1 MMNDL
6 ILSMEYLKRRAY
18 VMFCC
23 KLAKFFNR
31 KILHF
36 KFVPRW
42 FPVVSRYH
50 KLHVIL
56 LFIIEWVDAHKD
68 HTYVICMYVWLKHIS
83 WYNQGIN
90 ATKLRENLRRWW
102 QTRKKDVTY
111 QNNMLD
117 VVHVHSVFHCIQDLI
132 DVWTSVK
139 THEIQRKRLK
149 TIGKIFEN
157 ALGIGISTYG

>member
-6 ILSMEYLKRRAY
+6 ILSIDYLKRRAY

-68 HTYVICMYVWLKHIS
+68 HTYVVCMYVWLKHIS
-83 WYNQGIN
+83 WYNHGNQCRQITRKLKTMMANKKKRCDLPEWYVGRRSRTQRIPLHPGPHRRLN
-90 ATKLRENLRRWW
+90 LRENAWNTAEASQSDR
-102 QTRKKDVTY
+102 
-111 QNNMLD
+111 
-117 VVHVHSVFHCIQDLI
+117 QDI
-132 DVWTSVK
+132 WK
-139 THEIQRKRLK
+139 
-149 TIGKIFEN
+149 
-157 ALGIGISTYG
+157 